1 MEECSVYIQSLS
13 KTVEIPFAQ
22 LTPSVPKAKD
32 TVVVISGENREM
44 QGELIGID
52 EKDGIVKVIPSG
64 EIKIVDMTTL
74 SKLVI
79 GKSE

>member
-1 MEECSVYIQSLS
+1 MLEAMEEFSVYIQSLS

-52 EKDGIVKVIPSG
+52 EKDCAFRGTAAHQ
-64 EIKIVDMTTL
+64 E
-74 SKLVI
+74 
-79 GKSE
+79 